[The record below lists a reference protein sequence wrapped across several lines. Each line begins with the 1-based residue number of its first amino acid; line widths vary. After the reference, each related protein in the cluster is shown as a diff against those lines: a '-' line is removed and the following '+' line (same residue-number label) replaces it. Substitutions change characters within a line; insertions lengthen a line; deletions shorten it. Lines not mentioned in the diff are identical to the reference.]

1 MWIVNS
7 IINKL
12 FEVIFLPF
20 RNLSPW
26 VGMILISLLTGFL
39 MLLIYRH
46 TSNQAGIRAVKDKIK
61 AHLLE
66 IRLYKDNMSV
76 SLRAEG
82 NIVLANFR
90 YIGYALK
97 PLLVMIVPILLILIQ
112 LNFWFA
118 YKSLEPGETAMLK
131 VTLDP
136 GKNPL
141 DYDATISPSPA
152 FEAETPAL
160 RIDEDNT
167 INWRLRVKEKG
178 VHSIQLT
185 LGALTV
191 SKDIAVGQKPLSRL
205 SPLRVKRNVFE
216 ELLYPTEKPLPGG
229 TPVKSIEVTYPGKSL
244 SLIGWHIHWLVVFF
258 ALSIILGFAFKG
270 VFKVEI

>member
-7 IINKL
+7 VIDKL

-20 RNLSPW
+20 RSLSPW

-97 PLLVMIVPILLILIQ
+97 PLLVMIVPVLLILIQ

-118 YKSLEPGETAMLK
+118 YKSLEPGETAILK

-136 GKNPL
+136 GKNPP

-152 FEAETPAL
+152 FEVETPAL

-229 TPVKSIEVTYPGKSL
+229 TPVKSIEVTYPSKSL
-244 SLIGWHIHWLVVFF
+244 SLFGWHIHWLIVFF